1 MARRKGDGLG
11 RVGGRKK
18 GTPNKVTAEFREM
31 IKKFATENYKNFI
44 DDWTK
49 ITDKE
54 KKCRLYIEMVK
65 FVLPSLSSVS
75 LENNVKVDTTVS
87 RIRQMR
93 DDIEEN
99 KAKKDTGD

>member
-18 GTPNKVTAEFREM
+18 GTPNKITAEFREM
-31 IKKFATENYKNFI
+31 IKKFTAENYENFI
-44 DDWTK
+44 NDWKK

-54 KKCRLYIEMVK
+54 KKCRIYIEMVK

-93 DDIEEN
+93 DDMEEN

>member
-18 GTPNKVTAEFREM
+18 GTPNKITAEFREM
-31 IKKFATENYKNFI
+31 IKKFTAENYENFI
-44 DDWTK
+44 NDWTK

-54 KKCRLYIEMVK
+54 KKCRIYIEMVK

-93 DDIEEN
+93 DDMEEN

>member
-31 IKKFATENYKNFI
+31 IKKFATENYENFI

-75 LENNVKVDTTVS
+75 LENNVTVDTTVS
-87 RIRQMR
+87 WIRQVR

>member
-1 MARRKGDGLG
+1 
-11 RVGGRKK
+11 
-18 GTPNKVTAEFREM
+18 M
-31 IKKFATENYKNFI
+31 IKKFTADNYKNFI

-54 KKCRLYIEMVK
+54 KKCRIYIEMVK

-93 DDIEEN
+93 DDMDEN

>member
-18 GTPNKVTAEFREM
+18 GTPNKITAEFREM
-31 IKKFATENYKNFI
+31 IKKFTAENYENFI
-44 DDWTK
+44 NDWKK

-54 KKCRLYIEMVK
+54 KKCRIYIEMVK

-93 DDIEEN
+93 DDMEEN
-99 KAKKDTGD
+99 KAKKDTGY

>member
-31 IKKFATENYKNFI
+31 IKKFATENYENFI

>member
-31 IKKFATENYKNFI
+31 IKKFATENYENFI

-93 DDIEEN
+93 DDMEEN

>member
-18 GTPNKVTAEFREM
+18 GTPNKITAEFREM
-31 IKKFATENYKNFI
+31 IKKFTADNYKNFI

-54 KKCRLYIEMVK
+54 KKCRIYIEMVK

-93 DDIEEN
+93 DDMDEN